1 MQDYWW
7 IFWAVV
13 GVMLI
18 VAEIFTLSFFLFWFG
33 IGALAAAL
41 AGSLGVGF
49 VGQFLIFAVVS
60 SVLTVMSR
68 TILHDYFSSK
78 NSKNMRTGA
87 DSLPGQIGVVTG
99 AAKGHL
105 NQAEVK
111 VYGSTWAAIL
121 DDEDEPL
128 REGEKVE
135 VLRVE
140 GATIYVKRPES
151 LPEWRK

>member
-18 VAEIFTLSFFLFWFG
+18 VAEIFTMSFFLFWFG

-41 AGSLGVGF
+41 AGSLGIGF
-49 VGQFLIFAVVS
+49 VGQFLIFAVIS
-60 SVLTVMSR
+60 TVLTAMSR
-68 TILHDYFSSK
+68 TILQDYFSSK
-78 NSKNMRTGA
+78 HSKAMRTGI

-105 NQAEVK
+105 NAAEVK
-111 VYGSTWAAIL
+111 VYGSTWSAVL
-121 DDEDEPL
+121 DETDESL

-135 VLRVE
+135 VVRVE
-140 GATIYVKRPES
+140 GATIYVKRAES